1 MKVMRSVI
9 IGAALAMSV
18 SVVAPVSALDAGKS
32 VYARKAIMWSMAAHM
47 KGIVAGIKLK
57 DGKTVAAGANAIAAM
72 AGALG
77 GLFVKG
83 THQGS
88 VYKTRAKKEI
98 WSNIPKVI
106 AANKTLIREAKALAK
121 VAAGNNPGAMGKQ
134 FGRMA
139 KLGCGG
145 CHRPFRGP
153 KNK

>member
-1 MKVMRSVI
+1 MKLIKTAILGSVLAA
-9 IGAALAMSV
+9 GLTTALPAAALDPGQSV
-18 SVVAPVSALDAGKS
+18 NT
-32 VYARKAIMWSMAAHM
+32 RKAIMWSMGGHM

-77 GLFVKG
+77 GLFPKG

-88 VYKTRAKKEI
+88 KYKTRAKKEI
-98 WSNIPKVI
+98 WSNLPKVV
-106 AANKTLIREAKALAK
+106 AANKVLIREAKALAE
-121 VAAGNNPGAMGKQ
+121 VAKTNNPGAMGKQ
-134 FGRMA
+134 FGKMA